1 MEISF
6 LSSSLSLLALLTIS
20 TFVYI
25 LSKKINFPYTVLLV
39 IFWLF
44 LVPLSHIEMF
54 SFINHFELTPDILF
68 FVFLPIL
75 LFEAAY
81 KINYREFIKNWKSIW
96 ILAVFWLIFSAALIW
111 VWLFYLFPF
120 VWFEIPFLVCLLFW
134 VLISATDPVAVLS
147 IFKEVWAPKRLTLI
161 FEWESL
167 FNDWT
172 ALALFLVVLWII
184 LEWWVV
190 HWSVFFEWIW
200 SFLSMLIWWI
210 IFWWFIWILFSK
222 ILWNIKNNE
231 SAEITLTM
239 ILAHLTFLLSEFIS
253 EYVTILWFNIEISWV
268 IATTIAWIILWNY
281 WKYKITPSVE
291 AHMEEFWDFF
301 AFIANSIVFILMWLV
316 LSHIEIDF
324 IKFIW
329 PISVVI
335 LVVVLARA
343 LSVYFP
349 VWLMNLFKIE
359 ENIPMSWQHL
369 LSWWSLRWAL
379 ALMMALMIPWK
390 WDVDYSKILEFQ
402 RNVWWN
408 FDFDV
413 KDFILVITIW
423 SIIFTLL
430 IKATTI
436 TWLTKKLWIDK
447 LNDVEEFEYEEW
459 KILANLK
466 ILEKINNL
474 FWKKYL
480 TKEEYF
486 ELKRKYWERLKSAVF
501 ELQRLLQNCTKI
513 NADDLVKKAISIHA
527 LWIEKQYLKSLYSYN
542 EISEKDFK
550 FIYNKICKQKE
561 RVENWETQ
569 VKMYENEFVWKCFIS
584 FILDKFSDR
593 KNLWDIWKYI
603 RNRTKTVI
611 TRKVIKELKEI
622 RELNIWFDKKYFDEV
637 VDLYE
642 NFYKIAEWKK
652 DDLFEKNKSEIV
664 KIEAKLVE
672 KSLLKLE
679 EKVINDLHDREIITP
694 KLYIKFIEDIE
705 EEFYKV
711 V

>member
-1 MEISF
+1 METTF
-6 LSSSLSLLALLTIS
+6 LSSSLSLLVLLTIS

-39 IFWLF
+39 IVGLF
-44 LVPLSHIEMF
+44 LVPISQLELF
-54 SFINHFELTPDILF
+54 NFINHFELTPDILF

-111 VWLFYLFPF
+111 IWLFYLFPF

-134 VLISATDPVAVLS
+134 ILISATDPVAVLS
-147 IFKEVWAPKRLTLI
+147 IFKEVWAPKRLTLL

-172 ALALFLVVLWII
+172 ALALFLVVLWVI

-190 HWSVFFEWIW
+190 HSGAYLEWIW

-210 IFWWFIWILFSK
+210 IFWWFIWILFAK
-222 ILWNIKNNE
+222 VLWYIKNNE

-239 ILAHLTFLLSEFIS
+239 ILAHVTFLLAEFIS
-253 EYVTILWFNIEISWV
+253 HHVNIFWFNLEISWV
-268 IATTIAWIILWNY
+268 IATTVAWIILWNY
-281 WKYKITPSVE
+281 WKFKITPAVE
-291 AHMEEFWDFF
+291 QHMEKFWDFF
-301 AFIANSIVFILMWLV
+301 AFISNSIVFILMWLV

-329 PISVVI
+329 PIWIVIFVVI
-335 LVVVLARA
+335 LARA
-343 LSVYFP
+343 MSIYLP
-349 VWLMNLFKIE
+349 IWLMNLFKFE
-359 ENIPMSWQHL
+359 EKIPMNWQHL

-379 ALMMALMIPWK
+379 ALMMALMIPWEGTREY
-390 WDVDYSKILEFQ
+390 WKILEFQ

-408 FDFDV
+408 FDFDI

-423 SIIFTLL
+423 SIMFTLL
-430 IKATTI
+430 VKATTI

-447 LNDVEEFEYEEW
+447 LDDVEKFEYEEW

-466 ILEKINNL
+466 ILGKINNL

-486 ELKRKYWERLKSAVF
+486 DLKRKYWAKLKEAVF
-501 ELQRLLQNCTKI
+501 ELQRLLQNCSKR
-513 NADDLVKKAISIHA
+513 NADDLIKKAISIHA
-527 LWIEKQYLKSLYSYN
+527 LWIEKQYLKSLYKYN

-550 FIYNKICKQKE
+550 FIYNKICKQKD
-561 RVENWETQ
+561 RVETWETQ
-569 VKMYENEFVWKCFIS
+569 VKTYEERIVWNCS
-584 FILDKFSDR
+584 FWKFLDKFTDR
-593 KNLWDIWKYI
+593 KIVWDVWKYV

-611 TRKVIKELKEI
+611 TRKVIKELKVL
-622 RELNIWFDKKYFDEV
+622 RDLNFWFDKKNFD
-637 VDLYE
+637 DIINLYE
-642 NFYKIAEWKK
+642 EFYKIAEQKK
-652 DDLFEKNKSEIV
+652 DKIFEKNKSEIV
-664 KIEAKLVE
+664 KIESKLVE

-679 EKVINDLHDREIITP
+679 EKVINDLHDREIITQ
-694 KLYIKFIEDIE
+694 KLYIKFIEEIE
-705 EEFYKV
+705 KEFYRV

>member
-20 TFVYI
+20 TFVYL

-54 SFINHFELTPDILF
+54 SFINHFELTPNILF

-111 VWLFYLFPF
+111 AWLFYLFPF

-147 IFKEVWAPKRLTLI
+147 IFKEVWAPRRLTLI

-190 HWSVFFEWIW
+190 HWLAFFEWIW

-231 SAEITLTM
+231 FAEITLTM

-291 AHMEEFWDFF
+291 AHMEKFWDFF

-390 WDVDYSKILEFQ
+390 WDANYSKILEFQ
-402 RNVWWN
+402 RSVWWN

-513 NADDLVKKAISIHA
+513 NADNLVKKAISIHA

-622 RELNIWFDKKYFDEV
+622 RELNIWFDKKYFYEV
-637 VDLYE
+637 IDLYE

-652 DDLFEKNKSEIV
+652 DYLFEKNKSEIV

-694 KLYIKFIEDIE
+694 KLYIKFIEEIE

>member
-679 EKVINDLHDREIITP
+679 EKVINDLHDREIITQ
-694 KLYIKFIEDIE
+694 KLHIKFIEEIE